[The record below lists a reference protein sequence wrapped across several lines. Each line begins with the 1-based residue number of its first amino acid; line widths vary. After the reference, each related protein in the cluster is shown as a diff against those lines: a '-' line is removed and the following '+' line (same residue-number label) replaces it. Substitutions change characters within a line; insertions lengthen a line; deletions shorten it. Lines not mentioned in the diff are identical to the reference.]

1 MCIRDSVGAGPEVV
15 GVVSEGGEVHEGNEG
30 NEGKEGVTS
39 GVQAGWMKAS
49 EKKVSFSKVVIK
61 GHIKIERRVLAADG
75 HISLHQIADEGG
87 GH

>member
-1 MCIRDSVGAGPEVV
+1 MAESGKGR
-15 GVVSEGGEVHEGNEG
+15 EGKKG